1 MRKRNHREYSTG
13 LLSQSLIR
21 FGAHVSNFLK
31 ALVMEKYVESCYG
44 EFSVKECLNLRK
56 KLIQDVGEFHKL
68 PGMLTNQ
75 KNSEIFLVT
84 LADSCDRMAED
95 RVSTLPS

>member
-1 MRKRNHREYSTG
+1 MRKRNYRDFSTG

-31 ALVMEKYVESCYG
+31 ALVMEKCVESCYG

-56 KLIQDVGEFHKL
+56 KLIQDVGKFHKL
-68 PGMLTNQ
+68 TGMLTNQ
-75 KNSEIFLVT
+75 KIPKSF
-84 LADSCDRMAED
+84 
-95 RVSTLPS
+95 